1 MQQNFS
7 VFEGINRVLE
17 WFARFAVLNLLWVA
31 FNLPISVLVISLA
44 LTNQVA
50 VIVTTWFII
59 ALLAPFFFF
68 PATTAM
74 YAVARKWILGER
86 DLSIIRT
93 FWGYYRENYKRSI
106 ASGALLVPIWIICV
120 LDIYYFFQLNLIVSI
135 ILIFMLIF
143 LFIYTTNLFSIN
155 VNFSV
160 SFKSAL
166 RNALSFTLIK
176 PLNSLVIAMINLFI
190 LYLSLTSYTFLLP
203 FFTGSTIAFLS
214 YYTFNKKFSKVQE
227 MQEK

>member
-17 WFARFAVLNLLWVA
+17 WFARFAVLNLLWVI
-31 FNLPISVLVISLA
+31 FNLPISILVISLA

-74 YAVARKWILGER
+74 YAVVRKWILGER
-86 DLSIIRT
+86 DLSVIRSY
-93 FWGYYRENYKRSI
+93 WGYYRENYKRSL

-143 LFIYTTNLFSIN
+143 LFIYTTNLFAIN
-155 VNFSV
+155 VHFSI

-176 PLNSLVIAMINLFI
+176 PFNSLVIAIINLII

-214 YYTFNKKFSKVQE
+214 YYIFNQKFSKVQE

>member
-50 VIVTTWFII
+50 VIVVTWFII

-74 YAVARKWILGER
+74 YGVVRKWILGER
-86 DLSIIRT
+86 DLSVIRSY
-93 FWGYYRENYKRSI
+93 WGYYRENYKRSL
-106 ASGALLVPIWIICV
+106 ASGALLVPIWIICL
-120 LDIYYFFQLNLIVSI
+120 LDIYYFFQLNLIVSV
-135 ILIFMLIF
+135 ILVFMLIF
-143 LFIYTTNLFSIN
+143 LFIFTTNLFSIN
-155 VNFSV
+155 VHFSV

-176 PLNSLVIAMINLFI
+176 PFNSLVVAILNMLI

-214 YYTFNKKFSKVQE
+214 YYTFNKRFSKVQE
-227 MQEK
+227 TQEN